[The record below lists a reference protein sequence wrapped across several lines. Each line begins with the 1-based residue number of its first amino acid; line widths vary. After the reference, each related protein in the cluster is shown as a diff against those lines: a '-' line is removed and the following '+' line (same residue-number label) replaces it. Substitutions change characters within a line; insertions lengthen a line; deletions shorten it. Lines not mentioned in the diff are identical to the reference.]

1 MHLPKPPISRLIATL
16 LMAFAASLAALP
28 ASAVAEATMPA
39 WQVLEFEEKA
49 FLVTA
54 QARIEVPQP
63 KAGAAQWQ
71 LNMEGSVQSSFERI
85 DVDFEPE
92 DLRISMRERLSKGR
106 GARLKSWNYQEEFIL
121 RKRQTPANNSKVP
134 PRDWPITSVLRMEYP
149 AAASDIAVSTP
160 YMLLLLAD
168 RLRLEG
174 MGATEEVLVQTDRN
188 FYRARL
194 TVGPGERL
202 RTDYRL
208 NGKGRVKELRHTTTV
223 TIEVEPEGQLPE
235 KDDFSLLGLYGEIT
249 IYFDRDTGLPLRLRG
264 DAPRLG
270 TTDIDLRAATLRPA
284 ST

>member
-85 DVDFEPE
+85 DVDFEPD

-174 MGATEEVLVQTDRN
+174 MGASAGRRW
-188 FYRARL
+188 RA
-194 TVGPGERL
+194 G
-202 RTDYRL
+202 
-208 NGKGRVKELRHTTTV
+208 
-223 TIEVEPEGQLPE
+223 
-235 KDDFSLLGLYGEIT
+235 
-249 IYFDRDTGLPLRLRG
+249 
-264 DAPRLG
+264 
-270 TTDIDLRAATLRPA
+270 
-284 ST
+284 